1 MAPQLHEFAEA
12 MYFNEAARRHL
23 ERLATLSV
31 SPGHEMYRDVSFAK
45 AVVLIIAGFDRL
57 ARSCNVRLVRSNP
70 ALTLVSTLA
79 ADSQVPAAAAIAA
92 ATMAAQ
98 PAAAAAAAA
107 ANAAAA
113 AAVKT
118 ATERLVEDNAVDDSW
133 AQIKGWLCDNTSVV
147 SKEAVVRRSGRVYAR
162 LRGDDG
168 EASKQ
173 MRLAIV
179 PFSAASALRSRRWAS
194 GTHSGFSRCSI
205 LS

>member
-1 MAPQLHEFAEA
+1 
-12 MYFNEAARRHL
+12 
-23 ERLATLSV
+23 
-31 SPGHEMYRDVSFAK
+31 MYRDVSFAK

-107 ANAAAA
+107 AANDAAA

-173 MRLAIV
+173 MRLAIKKAAATLRV
-179 PFSAASALRSRRWAS
+179 RGRLIDDISEERLQRLWAEVSEEFWEGVFVTPPELATPTPQSRAASETVLR
-194 GTHSGFSRCSI
+194 
-205 LS
+205 